1 MWKDQ
6 EENRREEK
14 YLDEKNFITTGQYG
28 HTEDTTSPMKYS
40 LQSIKP
46 GSNQDIRSNLQFL
59 QQFNRIKKRAI
70 LHSKRRKTHN
80 R

>member
-6 EENRREEK
+6 EENWRKEK
-14 YLDEKNFITTGQYG
+14 YLDEKNFITGQYG
-28 HTEDTTSPMKYS
+28 HTEDTTSPMNYS

-46 GSNQDIRSNLQFL
+46 GSNQDIRSNLQFI
-59 QQFNRIKKRAI
+59 QQLNSIKLRAI
-70 LHSKRRKTHN
+70 LQSKRRKTHN